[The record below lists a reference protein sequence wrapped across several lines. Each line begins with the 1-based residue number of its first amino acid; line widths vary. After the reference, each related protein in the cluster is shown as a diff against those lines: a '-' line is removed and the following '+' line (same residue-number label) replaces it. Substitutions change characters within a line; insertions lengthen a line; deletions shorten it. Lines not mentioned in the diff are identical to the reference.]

1 MEKILVIEDEP
12 DMVMGLKDNLEYE
25 GYTVVTARDGLEGI
39 ELAAKELPD
48 LIILDLMLPKKD
60 GYDVCKELRSKGM
73 DTPIIMLTA
82 KSQEVDKVLGL
93 ELGADDYVTKPFSI
107 REVLARIKAVLR
119 RKGGRPQKLDSYE
132 FGNVH
137 VDFRKSTVVK
147 NGETV
152 ELSHYENEILRLLIA
167 NKDEPVSRNRLLDE
181 VWGYDLFPTTRTID
195 NHIVKLR
202 QKIEDDP
209 KNPAHVITVH
219 GIGYK
224 FVD

>member
-1 MEKILVIEDEP
+1 MEKILVVEDEP

-25 GYTVVTARDGLEGI
+25 GYTVVTAADGVEGLEM
-39 ELAAKELPD
+39 ATKELPD
-48 LIILDLMLPKKD
+48 LIVLDLMLPKKD
-60 GYDVCKELRSKGM
+60 GYDVCKELRAKGV

-82 KSQEVDKVLGL
+82 KSQELDKVLGL

-132 FGNVH
+132 FGNVY
-137 VDFRKSTVVK
+137 VDFRKSCVDK
-147 NGETV
+147 NGKTI

-167 NKDEPVSRNRLLDE
+167 NKDDPVSRNRLLDE

-202 QKIEDDP
+202 QKVEDDP
-209 KNPAHVITVH
+209 KNPVHVITVH

>member
-1 MEKILVIEDEP
+1 MEKILVVEDEP

-25 GYTVVTARDGLEGI
+25 GYTVVTAADGVEGI
-39 ELAAKELPD
+39 EMATKELPD

-60 GYDVCKELRSKGM
+60 GYDVCKELRSKGV
-73 DTPIIMLTA
+73 DIPIIMLTA
-82 KSQEVDKVLGL
+82 KSQELDKVLGL

-107 REVLARIKAVLR
+107 REVLARIRAVLR

-132 FGNVH
+132 FGNVQ
-137 VDFRKSTVVK
+137 VDFRKSCVSKSGKTLD
-147 NGETV
+147 
-152 ELSHYENEILRLLIA
+152 LSHYENEILRLLIA
-167 NKDEPVSRNRLLDE
+167 NKDDPVSRNRLLDE

-202 QKIEDDP
+202 QKVEDDP
-209 KNPAHVITVH
+209 KNPAHVMTVH

>member
-25 GYTVVTARDGLEGI
+25 GYAVVTARDGVEGI
-39 ELAAKELPD
+39 QLAQKELPD
-48 LIILDLMLPKKD
+48 LIVLDLMLPKKD
-60 GYDVCKELRSKGM
+60 GYDVCKELRAKGM

-82 KSQEVDKVLGL
+82 KGQEVDKVLGL

-119 RKGGRPQKLDSYE
+119 RKGSRPQKLESYS
-132 FGNVH
+132 FGNVR
-137 VDFRKSTVVK
+137 VDFRKSFAVR
-147 NGETV
+147 NGETI
-152 ELSHYENEILRLLIA
+152 ELCHYENEILRLLIA

-209 KNPAHVITVH
+209 KNPTHVVTVH

>member
-1 MEKILVIEDEP
+1 MEKILVVEDEP

-25 GYTVVTARDGLEGI
+25 GYTVVIARDGIEGI
-39 ELAAKELPD
+39 QVAQAELPD

-60 GYDVCKELRSKGM
+60 GYDVCRELRAKGM

-119 RKGGRPQKLDSYE
+119 RKGSRPQKLDSYD
-132 FGNVH
+132 FANVK
-137 VDFRKSTVVK
+137 VDFRKSHVIK
-147 NGETV
+147 GGQLI

-202 QKIEDDP
+202 QKVEDDP
-209 KNPAHVITVH
+209 RNPAHVVTVH

>member
-1 MEKILVIEDEP
+1 MEKILVVEDEP
-12 DMVMGLKDNLEYE
+12 DMVMGLRDNLEYE
-25 GYTVVTARDGLEGI
+25 GYTVVTAGDGVEGLE
-39 ELAAKELPD
+39 LALQEVPD

-60 GYDVCKELRSKGM
+60 GYDVCRELRAKGM
-73 DTPIIMLTA
+73 DIPIIMLTA

-119 RKGGRPQKLDSYE
+119 RKGTRTQKLETYE
-132 FGNVH
+132 FANVH
-137 VDFRKSTVVK
+137 IDFRKSFIIK
-147 NGETV
+147 DGENI
-152 ELSHYENEILRLLIA
+152 ELSHYENEILRLLIS

-209 KNPAHVITVH
+209 KNPTHVVTVH

-224 FVD
+224 FVE